1 MLRVSCPQA
10 ALYEAVQKVARGVSG
25 RSTQPV
31 QNNIYLEATSTGL
44 QLVATDLEVISI
56 ESLIEAGVMEEGAV
70 TVSARVLSEVAG
82 SLSGGDVTL
91 EADEKNTLAITCAK
105 SHYSIHGMSAR
116 DFETLPE
123 LVAPTEFSIA
133 QSELHNILSQTT
145 FATSRDETRP
155 MLTGALFNI
164 TPGQLQVV
172 ATDTYR
178 LALRKATLTDSADAT
193 RSAIISAKALNE
205 VLRAIDAS
213 SSDPVMVRLSDN
225 QVEFVIGS
233 VKIGS
238 RLIEGQFPN
247 FEKVIPSS
255 SDKTLLVS
263 IDSLTAALKR
273 ALIVAREDANRVVF
287 RTSGNVL
294 KITAEAQQVGNVE
307 EEAEVVLDGD
317 DAEIAFN
324 ARYMLELLDALET
337 DRVTVQLTG
346 PLNPGMMRPE
356 GSEDYLYVLM
366 PMQIM

>member
-1 MLRVSCPQA
+1 
-10 ALYEAVQKVARGVSG
+10 LYEAVQTVARGVSG

-31 QNNIYLEATSTGL
+31 QNNIYLEAKPEGL

-56 ESLIEAGVMEEGAV
+56 ESLIEASVLEAGAV

-82 SLSGGDVTL
+82 NLPAGDVIL
-91 EADEKNTLAITCAK
+91 EADERNAVSIACAK

-116 DFETLPE
+116 DFETLPS
-123 LVAPTEFSIA
+123 LASPTEFSIP
-133 QSELHNILSQTT
+133 QNEFHSILNQTA

-155 MLTGALFNI
+155 MLTGALFNL

-178 LALRKATLTDSADAT
+178 LALRKAALSDAVAAT

-205 VLRAIDAS
+205 VLRVIDAGS
-213 SSDPVMVRLSDN
+213 AEPITVRLADN
-225 QVEFVIGS
+225 QVEFAVQN

-247 FEKVIPSS
+247 YEKVIPSS
-255 SDKTLLVS
+255 SDKRVLAAVS
-263 IDSLTAALKR
+263 DLTAALKR
-273 ALIVAREDANRVVF
+273 ALIVARDDANRVVF
-287 RTSGNVL
+287 RTSGNL
-294 KITAEAQQVGNVE
+294 LRITAEAQQVGNVDE
-307 EEAEVVLDGD
+307 EIEVAVEGE

-324 ARYMLELLDALET
+324 ARYMMDLLDSVKT
-337 DRVTVQLTG
+337 DRVSIELTG
-346 PLNPGMMRPE
+346 PLNPGMMRPD
-356 GSEDYLYVLM
+356 GSDDYLYVLM